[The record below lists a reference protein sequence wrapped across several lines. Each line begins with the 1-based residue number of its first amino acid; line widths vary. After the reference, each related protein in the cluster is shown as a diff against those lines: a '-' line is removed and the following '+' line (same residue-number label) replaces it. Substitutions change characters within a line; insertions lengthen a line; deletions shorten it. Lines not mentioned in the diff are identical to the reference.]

1 MIFNIQRF
9 STHDGNGVRTVV
21 FYKGCPLSCWW
32 CSNPESQSFN
42 YSFLYD
48 KKFCKNFEDCILIEP
63 KSISRSSDGSLQINR
78 EQIQNPEN
86 LKNTCISKALTVSGE
101 QKSVDEILS
110 EIEKDRVFYGKNGG
124 VTLSGGEPLSQ
135 GIYLDELLHALKVRK
150 ISVNI
155 ETTLHVAWQKIE
167 RCIGLVDNFLV
178 DLKHTQKDK
187 LKKYTGGNTSLV
199 MSNLIRLD
207 NAGVNYIVRIPVIPE
222 FNHSEVEITE
232 LIDFVSTL
240 KNAREIHFLPYHTFG
255 KEKYQMLGL
264 TYKMGSIT
272 AVKHTELEPYIA
284 LAQNK
289 GFKTKIGG

>member
-21 FYKGCPLSCWW
+21 FYKGCPLNCWW

-42 YSFLYD
+42 YSILYD
-48 KKFCKNFEDCILIEP
+48 KKFCKNFGDCILTDP
-63 KSISRSSDGSLQINR
+63 TSILRSSDGTLQINR
-78 EQIQNPEN
+78 EQIQNPEY

-101 QKSVDEILS
+101 QKSVHEILS

-135 GIYLDELLHALKVRK
+135 GTNLDELLHELKARK

-155 ETTLHVAWQKIE
+155 ETTLHVGWQKIE
-167 RCIGLVDNFLV
+167 RCIDLVDTFLI
-178 DLKHTQKDK
+178 DLKHTQKEK
-187 LKKYTGGNTSLV
+187 FKTFTGGNVLLV
-199 MSNLIRLD
+199 MSNLVRLD
-207 NAGVNYIVRIPVIPE
+207 NVGVNYIVRIPVIPG
-222 FNHSEVEITE
+222 FNHSEAEITE
-232 LIDFVSTL
+232 LINFVSTL
-240 KNAREIHFLPYHTFG
+240 KNAKEIHFLPYHTFG

-264 TYKMGSIT
+264 NYKMEKT
-272 AVKHTELEPYIA
+272 KAVKDTELETYIA
-284 LAQNK
+284 CAEGK